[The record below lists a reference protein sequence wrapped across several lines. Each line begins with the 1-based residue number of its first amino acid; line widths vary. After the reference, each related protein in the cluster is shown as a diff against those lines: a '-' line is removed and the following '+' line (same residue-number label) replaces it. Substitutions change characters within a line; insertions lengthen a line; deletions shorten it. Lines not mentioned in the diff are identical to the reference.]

1 MDDIHIDAST
11 ASIITDRAIP
21 PQGLGAAPSSIK
33 LVLYCL
39 RGLGAPGA
47 FLSVPRGVIED
58 RTQLGETAVKK
69 VIRILLKAGILVQ
82 VEKPAPGRVARYQVS
97 YVKLADWLCGADR
110 QVVQLDTVQ
119 RHAGATR
126 PRHTG
131 ATRPG
136 SQAQRAP
143 EHRRDAPPSDSTQAR
158 SARTQ
163 ARRAQTPAHSAPDY
177 KEVTALPALPAA
189 AALSATQ
196 QLANAAA
203 AGVGVMTGEAWE
215 TLGKRAGLERD
226 TASIAAHTL
235 VELGI
240 ADAERGLRAMEK
252 LAERLKSPNQVKNP
266 TGLLRTIAAR
276 PGEPEPTTESVK
288 RERIATQKR
297 DRTREMLHSYEPE
310 TLERIAQK
318 TRIVVERRTSP
329 EAAELVPDGRYLAN
343 APDALIDFM
352 NAHRDEIVAVKLEG
366 VAT

>member
-21 PQGLGAAPSSIK
+21 PQGLGAAPYTIK

-47 FLSVPRGVIED
+47 FLSVPRGVIEE
-58 RTQLGETAVKK
+58 RTQLKETAVKK
-69 VIRILLKAGILVQ
+69 VIRILLEAGILIQ

-97 YVKLADWLCGADR
+97 YVTLADWLCGADR

-119 RHAGATR
+119 RNAGATR
-126 PRHTG
+126 PR
-131 ATRPG
+131 

-143 EHRRDAPPSDSTQAR
+143 EHRRDAPPSESTQAR
-158 SARTQ
+158 SARTG
-163 ARRAQTPAHSAPDY
+163 ARRAQTPARSAPDY

-203 AGVGVMTGEAWE
+203 VGVGVMTGEAWE

-288 RERIATQKR
+288 RDRIASQKR
-297 DRTREMLHSYEPE
+297 ERTREMLHSYEPE
-310 TLERIAQK
+310 TLERIARK

-329 EAAELVPDGRYLAN
+329 EAAEIVPDGRYLAN
-343 APDALIDFM
+343 APDAVVDFM
-352 NAHRDEIVAVKLEG
+352 HAHRDEIVAVSLKG
-366 VAT
+366 VAA